1 MKEIKHI
8 EDEDENEV
16 NREEKNLKGEYK
28 RA

>member
-16 NREEKNLKGEYK
+16 QKEEKSLKGEYK